1 MKTSISYYFKILILA
16 LVFSLPVIFPYFK
29 DGFFPTH
36 DGEWAVVR
44 LSEMYREVKDLQ
56 LPARL
61 SGYLNFQ
68 YGYPLFNFQYP
79 APYYIGVVLV
89 FLKFGFVNAIK
100 LLFALSVILSF
111 FSMFMLS
118 KSVWKSN
125 LAGAIS
131 SIFYVYVPYRIV
143 DLYVRGSLGE
153 SLSFVLFPLIL
164 LGIKRL
170 YENRNILNV
179 FIVAL
184 LYGLLITMH
193 NIMAV
198 LFGLI
203 ILFIVI
209 SALVK
214 KQIIFLA
221 HLFLAILYSLC
232 LSAFFWIPALFEKNL
247 ILLSKVPIANRDLY
261 FADFSKLL
269 IPKWGYGTPTDI
281 NGFSYQIGIPQ
292 ILIFIL
298 VLVLLIT
305 KKKTKDAKTAFFLVI
320 TTLIFSALMF
330 PQTSFIW
337 SLTPLLSEINYPWTN
352 LSVIMLLIS
361 LLSGYLVSFGK
372 WFKSFGFAFAILAMV
387 MIIPNAKPQATVNRG
402 DSFYLTNQATT
413 TSSNELMPLWV
424 KDKPQK
430 QWDEKIENINGKEAI
445 ETLQISSNKIL
456 FRTFL
461 ASERTIQ
468 VNTIYYPGWKAYVNN
483 KEWLIS
489 YDNPKGVIR
498 LNLIKGENSVG
509 LFFRETPIRIL
520 GDLISLL
527 SFLSLPVIYFIYK
540 HKLKTVFKL

>member
-1 MKTSISYYFKILILA
+1 MKTSISYYFKIFILA

-44 LSEMYREVKDLQ
+44 LSEMYREVKDFQ
-56 LPARL
+56 IPARF
-61 SGYLNFQ
+61 SAYLNLQ

-79 APYYIGVVLV
+79 MPYYIGVVLV

-111 FSMFMLS
+111 FSMFMLG
-118 KSVWKSN
+118 KSVWKSS
-125 LAGAIS
+125 LAGIIS

-170 YENRNILNV
+170 YSKKTILNV

-184 LYGLLITMH
+184 LYGMLITMH

-198 LFGLI
+198 LFSLI
-203 ILFIVI
+203 ILSIAIV
-209 SALVK
+209 ALVK
-214 KQIIFLA
+214 KQIIFLTV
-221 HLFLAILYSLC
+221 LLLSILYSLC
-232 LSAFFWIPALFEKNL
+232 LSAFFWLPALFEKNL

-269 IPKWGYGTPTDI
+269 IPKWGYGVPTDI

-298 VLVLLIT
+298 VLILLIT
-305 KKKTKDAKTAFFLVI
+305 KKKTKDAKTAFFLII
-320 TTLIFSALMF
+320 TTVVFSALMF

-352 LSVIMLLIS
+352 LAIIMLLIS

-372 WFKSFGFAFAILAMV
+372 LFIVSGFALAILAMV
-387 MIIPNAKPQATVNRG
+387 MIIPNAKPQTTINRG
-402 DSFYLTNQATT
+402 DAFYLTNQATT

-424 KDKPQK
+424 KQQPQK
-430 QWDEKIENINGKEAI
+430 QPDEKIENLTGKEAI
-445 ETLQISSNKIL
+445 ETLQVSSNKIL

-468 VNTIYYPGWKAYVNN
+468 VNLIYFPGWKAYVNK
-483 KEWLIS
+483 KEGSIE

-498 LNLIKGENSVG
+498 LNLNKGENSVG
-509 LFFRETPIRIL
+509 LFFKETPIRLL

-527 SFLSLPVIYFIYK
+527 SFLALPVIYLIYRY
-540 HKLKTVFKL
+540 KLKTVFKL